1 MTGIFSHL
9 TSNFKKMDSL
19 RFESSEDTPA
29 VDFDISTGVFKITG
43 RALPEDAHEFF
54 HPIEEWMEEYKVN
67 ALDSTTVEMRIDYF
81 NSASTRYI
89 FNILMSFE
97 DIVDAGKDVKVLWYY
112 KADDEMIEA
121 KGEEL
126 ESILEL
132 DFEMKPV

>member
-1 MTGIFSHL
+1 ME
-9 TSNFKKMDSL
+9 SL
-19 RFESSEDTPA
+19 RLQASEDTPLI
-29 VDFDISTGVFKITG
+29 DFNIETGVFMVSG

-54 HPIEEWMEEYKVN
+54 TPIEKWVQNYLETP
-67 ALDSTTVEMRIDYF
+67 LDSTTLEMRIDYF

-97 DIVDAGKDVKVLWYY
+97 DLVDAGKDVRIIWYY

-126 ESILEL
+126 ESILEVP
-132 DFEMKPV
+132 FEMRTL

>member
-1 MTGIFSHL
+1 MESLHL
-9 TSNFKKMDSL
+9 
-19 RFESSEDTPA
+19 ESSEDTPQ
-29 VDFDISTGVFKITG
+29 VDFDTSTGVFKITG

-54 HPIEEWMEEYKVN
+54 SPIEKWMAAYIKEPLENTK
-67 ALDSTTVEMRIDYF
+67 VEMRIDYF

-97 DIVDAGKDVKVLWYY
+97 DIVDAGKDVEVLWFY
-112 KADDEMIEA
+112 KTDDEMIEA

-132 DFEMKPV
+132 PFKMMPY